1 MNYVKKAK
9 EYAIQMHKKC
19 EELHGHKCTISDMYY
34 RNSDI
39 KLAFEIGWEEA
50 IIFAKEII
58 NKNRKIPTEYI
69 KLLDE
74 YFEKLIFI
82 IYYLFN

>member
-1 MNYVKKAK
+1 MNKKECAK
-9 EYAIQMHKKC
+9 QYADLMQKKC

-34 RNSDI
+34 RNADI
-39 KLAFEIGWEEA
+39 QLAFETGWEEA

-58 NKNRKIPTEYI
+58 NKNKKIPTEYI

-74 YFEKLIFI
+74 YFEKLI
-82 IYYLFN
+82 